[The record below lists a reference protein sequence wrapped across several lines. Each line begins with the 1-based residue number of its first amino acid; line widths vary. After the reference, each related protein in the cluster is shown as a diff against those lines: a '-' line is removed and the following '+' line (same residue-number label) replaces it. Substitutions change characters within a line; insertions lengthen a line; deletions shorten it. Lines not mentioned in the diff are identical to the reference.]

1 MQILTFIGFTAL
13 VAIISY
19 YKTRG
24 TEESSSDGYFLGGR
38 SLTAGVIAGSL
49 LLTNLST
56 EQIIGLNG
64 SAYQSGLS
72 VMAWETLAAIAMV
85 VTALFLLPRYLKGG
99 LTTVPGF
106 LAKRFDVTTKTL
118 TSILFLTGYV
128 VVLLPVI
135 LYSGSLAISGMFDV
149 PELLGVTHTQ
159 SIWICV
165 WGIGIIG
172 SIYAVFGGLK
182 AVAVSDSIN
191 AIGLLAGGILIPI
204 FGLMLIGDGNL
215 FDGLSILTTEN
226 PDKFKSLGAPTD
238 PVPFHTIFTGM
249 MLVNL
254 FYWGTNQQIIQ
265 RALGAKNL
273 KEGQKGLLLASF
285 IKILG
290 PLIVVL
296 PGIIAYHIFQG
307 NLESADSAYPLLV
320 RKVLPSAWVGFF
332 AAVLF
337 GAILSS
343 FNSVLN
349 SSVTLFGIDVY
360 KQHINKDADEKT
372 VVKYGKT
379 FGVVLAI
386 ASMFIAP
393 LIANAGSLFD
403 YLQEINGI
411 YSIPI
416 LTIIV
421 VGYLTKYVPASA
433 AKIALVLG
441 SLLYIISQFG
451 LKPYFENQNINS
463 EKTELIALANTI
475 STEANTLKDFD
486 FSNLNASIT
495 QLANASE
502 VDSDII
508 KEISTNLSK
517 IRTHAFKKDQLSS
530 YDNLLK
536 FSNNFN
542 DKVKNIKTAAYP
554 HFLDVMAILFALNVA
569 IMLIIGKLKPREEPF
584 IQEYTQQVDITPWK
598 YVKQAGIAICVIVIG
613 VYIYFA

>member
-1 MQILTFIGFTAL
+1 MQFLTFIGFTAF
-13 VAIISY
+13 VAIISF
-19 YKTRG
+19 YKTRN

-56 EQIIGLNG
+56 EQIVGLNG
-64 SAYQSGLS
+64 ASYASGLS
-72 VMAWETLAAIAMV
+72 VMVWETLAAIAMV
-85 VTALFLLPRYLKGG
+85 VTAMFLLPRYLKGG

-106 LAKRFDVTTKTL
+106 LATRFDVTTKTL
-118 TSILFLTGYV
+118 TSVLFLTGYV

-165 WGIGIIG
+165 WGIGVIG

-191 AIGLLAGGILIPI
+191 AIGLLIGGILIPI
-204 FGLMLIGDGNL
+204 FGLMMIGDGSIL
-215 FDGLSILTTEN
+215 DGLSTLTTEN
-226 PDKFKSLGAPTD
+226 PDKFKSMGGPAD
-238 PVPFHTIFTGM
+238 PVPFYTIFTGM
-249 MLVNL
+249 MLVQL

-265 RALGAKNL
+265 RALGAKDL

-296 PGIIAYHIFQG
+296 PGIIAFHLFQG
-307 NLESADSAYPLLV
+307 NLESADSAYPMLV
-320 RKVLPSAWVGFF
+320 KKVLPGAWVGFF

-360 KQHINKDADEKT
+360 KEHINKNADEKMI
-372 VVKYGKT
+372 VKYGKT
-379 FGVVLAI
+379 FGVILAI

-421 VGYLTKYVPASA
+421 VGYLTKRVPAIA
-433 AKIALVLG
+433 AKIGLVSG
-441 SLLYIISQFG
+441 CLLYIISQFFI
-451 LKPYFENQNINS
+451 KDYFIN
-463 EKTELIALANTI
+463 KALETAKATGV
-475 STEANTLKDFD
+475 TDEAALTLV
-486 FSNLNASIT
+486 
-495 QLANASE
+495 E
-502 VDSDII
+502 V
-508 KEISTNLSK
+508 
-517 IRTHAFKKDQLSS
+517 Q
-530 YDNLLK
+530 
-536 FSNNFN
+536 
-542 DKVKNIKTAAYP
+542 AYP
-554 HFLDVMAILFALNVA
+554 HFLDVMAILFILNVV
-569 IMLIIGKLKPREEPF
+569 IMLIIGKIKPREEPF
-584 IQEYTQQVDITPWK
+584 VQQYTKQVDITPWK
-598 YVKQAGIAICVIVIG
+598 YINHASIIICIIVIG
-613 VYIYFA
+613 VYVYFA

>member
-1 MQILTFIGFTAL
+1 MIQILAFVGFTAL

-19 YKTRG
+19 YKTRN
-24 TEESSSDGYFLGGR
+24 TEEASSDGYFLGGR

-56 EQIIGLNG
+56 EQIVGLNG

-72 VMAWETLAAIAMV
+72 VMVWETLAAIAMV
-85 VTALFLLPRYLKGG
+85 ATALFLLPRYLKDS

-106 LAKRFDVTTKTL
+106 LAKRFDVTTKTF
-118 TSILFLTGYV
+118 TSGLFLTGYV
-128 VVLLPVI
+128 VVLLPII

-191 AIGLLAGGILIPI
+191 AIGLLVGGILIPI
-204 FGLMLIGDGNL
+204 FGLMLIGNDNL
-215 FDGLSILTTEN
+215 LDGLSILTSEN
-226 PDKFKSLGAPTD
+226 PEKFKSLGNPTD

-249 MLVNL
+249 MLVQL

-273 KEGQKGLLLASF
+273 KEGQKGLLLAAF

-290 PLIVVL
+290 PIIVVL
-296 PGIIAYHIFQG
+296 PGLIAFHVFQG
-307 NLESADSAYPLLV
+307 SLETSDSAYPMLV
-320 RKVLPSAWVGFF
+320 KKVLPTAWVGFF

-349 SSVTLFGIDVY
+349 SSVTLFGIDIY
-360 KQHINKDADEKT
+360 KQHINQNADEKT
-372 VVKYGKT
+372 VVKYGKL
-379 FGVVLAI
+379 FGIVLAI

-421 VGYLTKYVPASA
+421 VGYCTKKVPAIA
-433 AKIALVLG
+433 AKIGLFSG
-441 SLLYIISQFG
+441 CLLYIISQF
-451 LKPYFENQNINS
+451 LMQPYFIEKAVNS
-463 EKTELIALANTI
+463 AKASGITDEAALA
-475 STEANTLKDFD
+475 L
-486 FSNLNASIT
+486 
-495 QLANASE
+495 
-502 VDSDII
+502 
-508 KEISTNLSK
+508 
-517 IRTHAFKKDQLSS
+517 
-530 YDNLLK
+530 
-536 FSNNFN
+536 
-542 DKVKNIKTAAYP
+542 VKAEAYP
-554 HFLDVMAILFALNVA
+554 HFLDVMAILFLLNIA
-569 IMLIIGKLKPREEPF
+569 IMLVIGKLKPRKTAYV
-584 IQEYTQQVDITPWK
+584 QEYTQQVDITPWK
-598 YVKQAGIAICVIVIG
+598 YALQAGIIICVIVVG
-613 VYIYFA
+613 VYYYFA

>member
-1 MQILTFIGFTAL
+1 MQFLTFIGFTVL
-13 VAIISY
+13 VAVISY
-19 YKTRG
+19 LKTRRTDEG
-24 TEESSSDGYFLGGR
+24 TSDGYFLGGR
-38 SLTAGVIAGSL
+38 SLTAGVVAGSL

-56 EQIIGLNG
+56 EQLVGLNG

-72 VMAWETLAAIAMV
+72 VMVWETVAAVAMV
-85 VTALFLLPRYLKGG
+85 LTAIFLLPRYLKGG
-99 LTTVPGF
+99 LTTIPGF
-106 LAKRFDVTTKTL
+106 LAERFDVTTKTL
-118 TSILFLTGYV
+118 TSVLFLSGYV

-149 PELLGVTHTQ
+149 PELLGVTQTQ

-191 AIGLLAGGILIPI
+191 AIGLLIGGVLIPI
-204 FGLMLIGDGNL
+204 FGLLMIGDGNML
-215 FDGLSILTTEN
+215 DGLSILTTEH
-226 PDKFKSLGAPTD
+226 PDKFKSMGGPTD
-238 PVPFHTIFTGM
+238 PVPFYTIFTGM

-273 KEGQKGLLLASF
+273 KEGQKGLLLAGF

-290 PLIVVL
+290 PIIVVL
-296 PGIIAYHIFQG
+296 PGLIAYHMFQG
-307 NLESADSAYPLLV
+307 TLENADSAYPMLV
-320 RKVLPSAWVGFF
+320 KKVLPTAFVGFF
-332 AAVLF
+332 AAVVF

-379 FGVVLAI
+379 FGIVLAI
-386 ASMFIAP
+386 AAMFIAP
-393 LIANAGSLFD
+393 LIANAGSLFA

-421 VGYLTKYVPASA
+421 VGYTTKRVPAIA
-433 AKIALVLG
+433 AKIGLISG
-441 SLLYIISQFG
+441 CLLYIISQFFM
-451 LKPYFENQNINS
+451 KDYFIG
-463 EKTELIALANTI
+463 KALA
-475 STEANTLKDFD
+475 EA
-486 FSNLNASIT
+486 SASGVT
-495 QLANASE
+495 DTAALALVEA
-502 VDSDII
+502 
-508 KEISTNLSK
+508 
-517 IRTHAFKKDQLSS
+517 Q
-530 YDNLLK
+530 
-536 FSNNFN
+536 
-542 DKVKNIKTAAYP
+542 AYP
-554 HFLDVMAILFALNVA
+554 HFLDIMAILFVLNIV
-569 IMLIIGKLKPREEPF
+569 IMLIIGKLRPRETPF
-584 IQEYTQQVDITPWK
+584 VQEYTKQVDITPYK
-598 YVKQAGIAICVIVIG
+598 HVKSVGLVICLLVIAVYV
-613 VYIYFA
+613 YFA

>member
-1 MQILTFIGFTAL
+1 MQFLTFIGFTLL
-13 VAIISY
+13 VAAISY
-19 YKTRG
+19 FKTRN
-24 TEESSSDGYFLGGR
+24 TEESSSDSYFLGGR

-56 EQIIGLNG
+56 EQIVGLNG
-64 SAYQSGLS
+64 SAYASGLS
-72 VMAWETLAAIAMV
+72 VMVWETLAAVAMV
-85 VTALFLLPRYLKGG
+85 VTAMFLLPKYLEGG

-118 TSILFLTGYV
+118 TSVLFLSGYA

-135 LYSGSLAISGMFDV
+135 LYSGSLAISGMFDI

-191 AIGLLAGGILIPI
+191 AIGLLVGGILIPI
-204 FGLMLIGDGNL
+204 FGLMMIGDGSIL
-215 FDGLSILTTEN
+215 DGFSVLTTEN
-226 PDKFKSLGAPTD
+226 PEKFESMGSPTD
-238 PVPFHTIFTGM
+238 PVPFYTIFTGM
-249 MLVNL
+249 MLVQL

-265 RALGAKNL
+265 RALGAKDL

-290 PLIVVL
+290 PIIVVL
-296 PGIIAYHIFQG
+296 PGLIAFHMFQG
-307 NLESADSAYPLLV
+307 TLESADSAYPMLV
-320 RKVLPSAWVGFF
+320 KKVLPNAWVGFF

-372 VVKYGKT
+372 VVKYGKA
-379 FGVVLAI
+379 FGIFLAI
-386 ASMFIAP
+386 AAMFIAP
-393 LIANAGSLFD
+393 LIANAGSLFA

-421 VGYLTKYVPASA
+421 VGYLTKRVSAIA
-433 AKIALVLG
+433 AKIGLVSG
-441 SLLYIISQFG
+441 CLLYILSQFI
-451 LKPYFENQNINS
+451 LQPYFVNN
-463 EKTELIALANTI
+463 ALA
-475 STEANTLKDFD
+475 EAE
-486 FSNLNASIT
+486 ASGIND
-495 QLANASE
+495 QASLAL
-502 VDSDII
+502 I
-508 KEISTNLSK
+508 K
-517 IRTHAFKKDQLSS
+517 AQ
-530 YDNLLK
+530 
-536 FSNNFN
+536 
-542 DKVKNIKTAAYP
+542 AYP
-554 HFLDVMAILFALNVA
+554 HFLDVMAILFVLNVA
-569 IMLIIGKLKPREEPF
+569 IMLFIGKLKPREEPF
-584 IQEYTQQVDITPWK
+584 IQEYTKQVDITPWK
-598 YVKQAGIAICVIVIG
+598 YTKQVGAAICILVVG
-613 VYIYFA
+613 VYVYFA